1 MPGDAAR
8 PAGLPF
14 RVGATSYV
22 IEDDLVANARFLAG
36 RVDDMQLVLFD
47 LPGGP
52 SNLPDAGQVREL
64 AAIGRAAGLS
74 YTVHLLDDLRPVGA
88 DGWRQPLARAQDV
101 IARTQALEPWAY
113 VLHLDGRDAAGGGVA
128 AWQTGQVAGLTQLAQ
143 WTGDPTRLAVEN
155 LEGYPHDLVEGS
167 TRRAGAL
174 RWVDG
179 GHLWLDGGAA
189 SALPVTALAAA
200 GERLRVVH
208 LHGVGSRDHASLAL
222 TPAGQVDAVV
232 RQLLGA
238 RFGGVVTLEVF
249 GLDDFTSSRA
259 ALAASVDRVQAN
271 LETDGEWVH
280 G

>member
-174 RWVDG
+174 RCVDV
-179 GHLWLDGGAA
+179 GHLWLDGGGGGRRRGGG
-189 SALPVTALAAA
+189 AAA
-200 GERLRVVH
+200 RGPSARR
-208 LHGVGSRDHASLAL
+208 GQPGPRFVG
-222 TPAGQVDAVV
+222 VDA
-232 RQLLGA
+232 RGPGGRGGAPTARRALWRRRDAGSLWLG
-238 RFGGVVTLEVF
+238 RFYVFAGRAGG
-249 GLDDFTSSRA
+249 
-259 ALAASVDRVQAN
+259 
-271 LETDGEWVH
+271 
-280 G
+280 